1 SLIDQ
6 GRLDLAICGSSVSH
20 RPDAY
25 DCLGLHDEQ
34 LALVAHPQH
43 PRAGAE
49 HLELN
54 DVSQYRWAIYPA
66 NMPMRL
72 LLEREFS
79 QAGLEFPRYPVET
92 ASTFTLLSLLQE
104 DPQLVA
110 LMPHDVAQFSERF
123 GMIRRLPLKLHS
135 RS

>member
-1 SLIDQ
+1 
-6 GRLDLAICGSSVSH
+6 
-20 RPDAY
+20 
-25 DCLGLHDEQ
+25 
-34 LALVAHPQH
+34 HPQH
-43 PRAGAE
+43 PLVGAE

-92 ASTFTLLSLLQE
+92 ASTFTLLSLLPE

-135 RS
+135 RSEPYGVLARHGSVLSPSAQLLLEELHRENGLTDN